1 MVRTVTAIT
10 AITVLQSLHWAQAQG
25 LDRLDAQL
33 LVLHAVGRSENDRAW
48 LLTHDADTLSPA
60 QWGILQ
66 ASVARRAAGE
76 PLAYIRGYK
85 EFFGLHLHVD
95 ARVLDPRPDTET
107 LVEWALDVVP
117 ASSPSTQRV
126 VDVGTG
132 SGAIALALKHT
143 RPQWDVT
150 AVDVSADALAVAL
163 ANAQRLGL
171 VVRGVQSSWLES
183 VEGLFDLI
191 VSNPPYIAEEDTHLP
206 ALQHE
211 PTLALTSGVDGLD
224 AIRTL
229 IQQAPTHLR
238 AGGWLLIEHGYDQA
252 LAVRD
257 LLQTAG
263 FGSVQSR
270 HDLAGI
276 ARCSGGCWLAD

>member
-48 LLTHDADTLSPA
+48 LLTHDTDTLSPS
-60 QWGILQ
+60 QWKMLQ
-66 ASVARRAAGE
+66 ASVSRRAAGE

-143 RPQWDVT
+143 CPQWDVT

-191 VSNPPYIAEEDTHLP
+191 VSNPPYIAEEDDHLP

-252 LAVRD
+252 PAVRD

>member
-48 LLTHDADTLSPA
+48 LLTHDTDTLSPA

-117 ASSPSTQRV
+117 ASSPSTQLV

-143 RPQWDVT
+143 CPQWDVT
-150 AVDVSADALAVAL
+150 AVDVSADAIAVAL
-163 ANAQRLGL
+163 TNAQRLGL

-191 VSNPPYIAEEDTHLP
+191 VSNPPYIAEEDDHLP

-252 LAVRD
+252 PAVRD

-276 ARCSGGCWLAD
+276 ARCSGGCWRG

>member
-48 LLTHDADTLSPA
+48 LLTHDADTVSPA

-143 RPQWDVT
+143 CPQWDVT

-211 PTLALTSGVDGLD
+211 PILALTSGVDGLD

-252 LAVRD
+252 PAVRD

-276 ARCSGGCWLAD
+276 ARCSGGCWRG

>member
-1 MVRTVTAIT
+1 MVRTVT

-48 LLTHDADTLSPA
+48 LLTHDTDTLSPA

-143 RPQWDVT
+143 CPQWDVT

-163 ANAQRLGL
+163 TN
-171 VVRGVQSSWLES
+171 
-183 VEGLFDLI
+183 D
-191 VSNPPYIAEEDTHLP
+191 
-206 ALQHE
+206 
-211 PTLALTSGVDGLD
+211 
-224 AIRTL
+224 
-229 IQQAPTHLR
+229 
-238 AGGWLLIEHGYDQA
+238 
-252 LAVRD
+252 
-257 LLQTAG
+257 
-263 FGSVQSR
+263 
-270 HDLAGI
+270 
-276 ARCSGGCWLAD
+276 